1 MTEHPHL
8 AVVEE
13 NGIRVVEGRPG
24 QQLMLRSQD
33 INGVLGAC
41 LSAGISGALLY
52 RENLTDRF
60 FDVSS
65 AQAGEVLQKL
75 RNYGV
80 RLAVVCSPDT
90 VQFSSRFAEL
100 LAAERRDRFF
110 DILALVRPRA
120 NGWPGR
126 RQSIRADGIPRSRR
140 CAGPTRVR
148 TSDF

>member
-1 MTEHPHL
+1 MTEQPYL

-33 INGVLGAC
+33 INVVLGVC
-41 LSAGISGALLY
+41 LSAGISVALLY
-52 RENLTDRF
+52 PENLTDRF

-80 RLAVVCSPDT
+80 RLAVVCAPDT

-110 DILALVRPRA
+110 DIFGIRAAAREWLASAALVAPR
-120 NGWPGR
+120 
-126 RQSIRADGIPRSRR
+126 
-140 CAGPTRVR
+140 
-148 TSDF
+148 